1 MEQLYDQFQRK
12 IDYLRLSITDRC
24 NLRCVYCMPE
34 DKVYENNLINDT
46 LSFNDYKFII
56 NGLSQV
62 GIKKI
67 KFTGGEPLL
76 YPHLIELIKYAHYEC
91 NIDDIS
97 ITTNGIGLNEIAYE
111 LKRSGLKSVNIS
123 LDSLKSYKYKSITR
137 GGNLTDVLKSI
148 NRCLELG
155 IKVKINCVVIK
166 RFNDDEVYDFIEMAN
181 YYPIDVRFIELMPLG
196 EGEYFYENG
205 YFNISNFIND
215 IDELYKIEDEKG
227 STARLYQAKYAKGRI
242 GIITPI
248 SCKFCNTCNRIR
260 ITSDGKIKLCLHS
273 NEETDIRYYLNKPMI
288 FKEVLK
294 EIILKKPDKH
304 NLLENNS
311 SDTYRQMYEIGG

>member
-1 MEQLYDQFQRK
+1 MLDGYERN
-12 IDYLRLSITDRC
+12 IDYARISLTDKC

-205 YFNISNFIND
+205 YFNISNLIND

-248 SCKFCNTCNRIR
+248 SCQFCNTCNRIR

-304 NLLENNS
+304 NLLESNS

>member
-1 MEQLYDQFQRK
+1 MLDGYERN
-12 IDYLRLSITDRC
+12 IDYARISLTDKC

-181 YYPIDVRFIELMPLG
+181 YYPIDVRFIELMPIGKASQFDRVNFKDNLDILEGYSYEDLG
-196 EGEYFYENG
+196 YSGVARIYKLNG
-205 YFNISNFIND
+205 QKGKVGLISALSREFCADCN
-215 IDELYKIEDEKG
+215 KI
-227 STARLYQAKYAKGRI
+227 RL
-242 GIITPI
+242 
-248 SCKFCNTCNRIR
+248 
-260 ITSDGKIKLCLHS
+260 TSDGKLKACLHS
-273 NEETDIRYYLNKPMI
+273 AEEIKLKGLSIEEKRKTIIDSIYNKPKSHKLNETGSDSKRSM
-288 FKEVLK
+288 
-294 EIILKKPDKH
+294 
-304 NLLENNS
+304 NS
-311 SDTYRQMYEIGG
+311 IGG

>member
-1 MEQLYDQFQRK
+1 MLDGYERN
-12 IDYLRLSITDRC
+12 IDYARISLTDKC

-242 GIITPI
+242 GIMTPI
-248 SCKFCNTCNRIR
+248 SCQFCNTCNRIR

-304 NLLENNS
+304 NLLESNS

>member
-1 MEQLYDQFQRK
+1 MLDGYERN
-12 IDYLRLSITDRC
+12 IDYARISLTDKC

-34 DKVYENNLINDT
+34 DNVYENNLINDT

-248 SCKFCNTCNRIR
+248 SCQFCNTCNRIR

-304 NLLENNS
+304 NLLESNS

>member
-1 MEQLYDQFQRK
+1 MLDGYERN
-12 IDYLRLSITDRC
+12 IDYARISLTDKC

-227 STARLYQAKYAKGRI
+227 STARLYQGKYAKGRI

>member
-1 MEQLYDQFQRK
+1 MLDGYGRN
-12 IDYLRLSITDRC
+12 IDYARISLTDKC

-181 YYPIDVRFIELMPLG
+181 YYPIDVRFIELMPIG

-205 YFNISNFIND
+205 YFNISKLINE

-227 STARLYQAKYAKGRI
+227 STTRLYQGKYAKGRI

-248 SCKFCNTCNRIR
+248 SCQFCNTCNRIR

>member
-1 MEQLYDQFQRK
+1 MLDGYERN
-12 IDYLRLSITDRC
+12 IDYARISLTDKC

-181 YYPIDVRFIELMPLG
+181 YYPIEVRFIELMPLG

-248 SCKFCNTCNRIR
+248 SCQFCNTCNRIR

-304 NLLENNS
+304 NLLEINS

>member
-1 MEQLYDQFQRK
+1 MLDGYERN
-12 IDYLRLSITDRC
+12 IDYARISLTDKC

-76 YPHLIELIKYAHYEC
+76 YPHLIELIKYAHYQC

-248 SCKFCNTCNRIR
+248 SCQFCNTCNRIR

-304 NLLENNS
+304 NLLESNS

>member
-1 MEQLYDQFQRK
+1 MLDGYERN
-12 IDYLRLSITDRC
+12 IDYARISLTDKC

-97 ITTNGIGLNEIAYE
+97 ITTNGIGLNEIAYV
-111 LKRSGLKSVNIS
+111 LKRSRLKSVNIS

-248 SCKFCNTCNRIR
+248 SCQFCNTCNRIR

-304 NLLENNS
+304 NLLESNS

>member
-1 MEQLYDQFQRK
+1 MLDGYERN
-12 IDYLRLSITDRC
+12 IDYARISLTDKC

-215 IDELYKIEDEKG
+215 IDELYKIEDEKV
-227 STARLYQAKYAKGRI
+227 STTRLYQGKYAKGRI

-248 SCKFCNTCNRIR
+248 SCQFFNTCNRIR

>member
-1 MEQLYDQFQRK
+1 MLDGYERN
-12 IDYLRLSITDRC
+12 IDYARISLTDKC

-248 SCKFCNTCNRIR
+248 SCQFCNTCNRIR

-304 NLLENNS
+304 NLSESNS

>member
-1 MEQLYDQFQRK
+1 MLDGYERN
-12 IDYLRLSITDRC
+12 IDYARISLTDKC

-111 LKRSGLKSVNIS
+111 SKRNGLKSVNIS

-248 SCKFCNTCNRIR
+248 SCQFCNTCNRIR

-304 NLLENNS
+304 NLLESNS

>member
-1 MEQLYDQFQRK
+1 MLDGYERN
-12 IDYLRLSITDRC
+12 IDYARISLTDKC

-227 STARLYQAKYAKGRI
+227 STERLYQAKYAKGRI

-248 SCKFCNTCNRIR
+248 SCQFCNTCNRIR

-304 NLLENNS
+304 NLLESNS

>member
-1 MEQLYDQFQRK
+1 MLDEYGRN
-12 IDYLRLSITDRC
+12 IDYARISLTDKC

-46 LSFNDYKFII
+46 LSYNDYKFII
-56 NGLSQV
+56 NGLAQV

-67 KFTGGEPLL
+67 RFTGGEPLL
-76 YPHLIELIKYAHYEC
+76 YPHLIELIKYTHDEC

-111 LKRSGLKSVNIS
+111 LKRSGLKTVNIS
-123 LDSLKSYKYKSITR
+123 LDSLKSYKYKGITR

-166 RFNDDEVYDFIEMAN
+166 RFNDDEIYDFIDMAN
-181 YYPIDVRFIELMPLG
+181 YYPVDVRFIELMPIG
-196 EGEYFYENG
+196 EGEYLYENG
-205 YFNISNFIND
+205 YFNITKFINETD
-215 IDELYKIEDEKG
+215 GLYKIEDEKG
-227 STARLYQAKYAKGRI
+227 STAKLYKANYAKGRI

-248 SCKFCNTCNRIR
+248 SCSFCNNCNRIR
-260 ITSDGKIKLCLHS
+260 ITSDGKIKLCLNS

-288 FKEVLK
+288 FKEILK
-294 EIILKKPDKH
+294 EIILKKPEKH
-304 NLLENNS
+304 NLLEKKS
-311 SDTYRQMYEIGG
+311 SDTSRQMYEIGG

>member
-1 MEQLYDQFQRK
+1 MLDGYERN
-12 IDYLRLSITDRC
+12 IDYARISLTDKC

-248 SCKFCNTCNRIR
+248 SCQFCNTCNRIR

-288 FKEVLK
+288 FKE
-294 EIILKKPDKH
+294 IILKKPDKH
-304 NLLENNS
+304 NLLESNS

>member
-1 MEQLYDQFQRK
+1 MLDGYGRN
-12 IDYLRLSITDRC
+12 IDYARISLTDKC

-205 YFNISNFIND
+205 YFNISKLIND

-248 SCKFCNTCNRIR
+248 SCQFCNTCNRIR

-304 NLLENNS
+304 NLLESNS

>member
-1 MEQLYDQFQRK
+1 MLDGYERN
-12 IDYLRLSITDRC
+12 IDYARISLTDKC
-24 NLRCVYCMPE
+24 NLRCVYCMSE

-248 SCKFCNTCNRIR
+248 SCQFCNTCNRIR

-304 NLLENNS
+304 NLLESNS

>member
-1 MEQLYDQFQRK
+1 MLDGYERN
-12 IDYLRLSITDRC
+12 IDYARISLTDKC

-137 GGNLTDVLKSI
+137 GGYLTDVLKSI

-248 SCKFCNTCNRIR
+248 SCQFCNTCNRIR

-304 NLLENNS
+304 NLLESNS

>member
-1 MEQLYDQFQRK
+1 MLDGYERN
-12 IDYLRLSITDRC
+12 IDYARISLTDKC

-111 LKRSGLKSVNIS
+111 LKRRGLKSVNIS

-248 SCKFCNTCNRIR
+248 SCQFCNTCNRIR

-294 EIILKKPDKH
+294 EIIIKKPDKH

>member
-1 MEQLYDQFQRK
+1 MLDGYERN
-12 IDYLRLSITDRC
+12 IDYARISLTDKC

-166 RFNDDEVYDFIEMAN
+166 RFNDDEVYDFIELGN

-215 IDELYKIEDEKG
+215 IDELYKIEDEKV
-227 STARLYQAKYAKGRI
+227 STTRLYQGKYAKGRI

-248 SCKFCNTCNRIR
+248 SCQFCNTCNRIR

>member
-1 MEQLYDQFQRK
+1 MLDGYERN
-12 IDYLRLSITDRC
+12 IDYARISLTDKC

-196 EGEYFYENG
+196 EGEYFYENW

-248 SCKFCNTCNRIR
+248 SCQFCNTCNRIR

-304 NLLENNS
+304 NLLESNS

>member
-1 MEQLYDQFQRK
+1 MLDGYGRN
-12 IDYLRLSITDRC
+12 IDYARISLTDKC

-123 LDSLKSYKYKSITR
+123 LDSLKSYKYKSITI

-205 YFNISNFIND
+205 YFNISKLINE

-248 SCKFCNTCNRIR
+248 SCQFCNTCNRIR

-304 NLLENNS
+304 NLLESNS

>member
-1 MEQLYDQFQRK
+1 MLDGYERN
-12 IDYLRLSITDRC
+12 IDYARISLTDKC

-196 EGEYFYENG
+196 EGEYFYETG

-248 SCKFCNTCNRIR
+248 SCQFCNTCNRIR

-304 NLLENNS
+304 NLLESNS

>member
-1 MEQLYDQFQRK
+1 MLDGYERN
-12 IDYLRLSITDRC
+12 IDYARISLTDKC

-181 YYPIDVRFIELMPLG
+181 YYTIDVRFIELMPLG

-248 SCKFCNTCNRIR
+248 SCQFCNTCNRIR

>member
-1 MEQLYDQFQRK
+1 MLDGYERN
-12 IDYLRLSITDRC
+12 IDYARISLTDKC
-24 NLRCVYCMPE
+24 NWRCVYCMPE

-248 SCKFCNTCNRIR
+248 SCQFCNTCNRIR

-304 NLLENNS
+304 NLLESNS

>member
-1 MEQLYDQFQRK
+1 MLDGYGRN
-12 IDYLRLSITDRC
+12 IDYARISLTDKC

>member
-1 MEQLYDQFQRK
+1 MLDGYERN
-12 IDYLRLSITDRC
+12 IDYARISLTDKC

-46 LSFNDYKFII
+46 LSLNDYKFII
-56 NGLSQV
+56 NGLAQV

-227 STARLYQAKYAKGRI
+227 STTRLYQGKYAKGRI

-248 SCKFCNTCNRIR
+248 SCQFCNTCNRIR

>member
-1 MEQLYDQFQRK
+1 MLDGYERN
-12 IDYLRLSITDRC
+12 IDYARISLTDKC

-91 NIDDIS
+91 NIDDVS

-248 SCKFCNTCNRIR
+248 SCQFCNTCNRIR

-311 SDTYRQMYEIGG
+311 SDTNRQMYEIGG

>member
-1 MEQLYDQFQRK
+1 MLDGYERN
-12 IDYLRLSITDRC
+12 IDYARISLTDKC

-248 SCKFCNTCNRIR
+248 SCQFCNTCNRIR

-304 NLLENNS
+304 NLLENNT
-311 SDTYRQMYEIGG
+311 SDTNRQMYEIG

>member
-1 MEQLYDQFQRK
+1 MLDGYERN
-12 IDYLRLSITDRC
+12 IDYARISLTDKC

-46 LSFNDYKFII
+46 LAFNDYKFII

-91 NIDDIS
+91 NIDDVS

-123 LDSLKSYKYKSITR
+123 LDSLKSYKYKGITR

-205 YFNISNFIND
+205 YFNISNFINE
-215 IDELYKIEDEKG
+215 IDEQYKIEDEKG

-248 SCKFCNTCNRIR
+248 SCQFCNTCNRIR

-304 NLLENNS
+304 NLLESNS

>member
-1 MEQLYDQFQRK
+1 MLDGYERN
-12 IDYLRLSITDRC
+12 IDYARISLTDKC

-227 STARLYQAKYAKGRI
+227 STARLYQA
-242 GIITPI
+242 
-248 SCKFCNTCNRIR
+248 NTCNRIR

-304 NLLENNS
+304 NLLESNS

>member
-1 MEQLYDQFQRK
+1 MLDGYERN
-12 IDYLRLSITDRC
+12 IDYARISLTDKC

-76 YPHLIELIKYAHYEC
+76 YTHLIELIKYAHYEC

-248 SCKFCNTCNRIR
+248 SCQFCNTCNRIR

-304 NLLENNS
+304 NLLESNS

>member
-1 MEQLYDQFQRK
+1 MLDGYERN
-12 IDYLRLSITDRC
+12 IDYARISLTDKC
-24 NLRCVYCMPE
+24 NLRCVYCMPA

-248 SCKFCNTCNRIR
+248 SCQFCNTCNRIR

-304 NLLENNS
+304 NLLESNS

>member
-1 MEQLYDQFQRK
+1 MLDGYERN
-12 IDYLRLSITDRC
+12 IDYARISLTDKC

-76 YPHLIELIKYAHYEC
+76 YPHLIELIKYYEC

-248 SCKFCNTCNRIR
+248 SCQFCNTCNRIR

-304 NLLENNS
+304 NLLESNS

>member
-1 MEQLYDQFQRK
+1 MLDGYERN
-12 IDYLRLSITDRC
+12 IDYARISLTDKC

-248 SCKFCNTCNRIR
+248 SCQFCNTCNRIR

-304 NLLENNS
+304 NLLESNS
-311 SDTYRQMYEIGG
+311 RYI

>member
-1 MEQLYDQFQRK
+1 MLDGYERN
-12 IDYLRLSITDRC
+12 IDYARISLTDKC

-181 YYPIDVRFIELMPLG
+181 YYTIDVRFIELMPLG

-248 SCKFCNTCNRIR
+248 SCQFCNTCNRIR

-304 NLLENNS
+304 NLLESNS

>member
-1 MEQLYDQFQRK
+1 MLDGYERN
-12 IDYLRLSITDRC
+12 IDYARISLTDKC

-181 YYPIDVRFIELMPLG
+181 YSIDVRFIELMPLG

-248 SCKFCNTCNRIR
+248 SCQFCNTCNRIR

-304 NLLENNS
+304 NLLESNS

>member
-1 MEQLYDQFQRK
+1 MLDGYERNIYYARISL
-12 IDYLRLSITDRC
+12 TDKC
-24 NLRCVYCMPE
+24 DLRCVYCMPE

-248 SCKFCNTCNRIR
+248 SCQFCNTCNRIR

-294 EIILKKPDKH
+294 EIILKKTDKH
-304 NLLENNS
+304 NLLESNS